1 MNIEQPFPLTIVKL
15 SINMSADIMLVYTTD
30 LNLIVL
36 AMKYAE
42 HFNPNKHFQKP
53 KYREWKSDS
62 PFYKLQNF
70 WGVWCSKRNDSKQ

>member
-53 KYREWKSDS
+53 KYRE
-62 PFYKLQNF
+62 
-70 WGVWCSKRNDSKQ
+70 